1 MHVVPCPEH
10 VCNALQGGGE
20 SPEPSA
26 QLSSAPTA
34 PASLFSSQAEV
45 CMTALQTKTSS
56 QASRMTD
63 KNTDEHTWPRFLR
76 SHTEQLLEALG
87 EYKDM

>member
-20 SPEPSA
+20 SPEASA

-34 PASLFSSQAEV
+34 PASQFSSQAEV
-45 CMTALQTKTSS
+45 CTTASHMETH
-56 QASRMTD
+56 SRTCNSTLIM
-63 KNTDEHTWPRFLR
+63 
-76 SHTEQLLEALG
+76 LLCG
-87 EYKDM
+87 SC